1 MIQRMAEARRQL
13 PPQIKRIE
21 LAARKGGRP
30 VVRYQLTVDVGEV
43 DGRRKQLRKR
53 FATEADARA
62 ALDEVRGQVAG
73 RAYVHPSAMT
83 VEQACAD
90 WLLSRRVKPTTKA
103 NCYTDAL
110 QVVRAEL
117 GDIPVQKLARKDI
130 DILIERLRAGGDVLR
145 ANGKARKP
153 WSARYCNLMLGTLSQ
168 VLEQLVTEGDL
179 ARNVAR
185 HVDRVPGKAKRFKT
199 YTEDQVRLVFDA
211 IADDRNR
218 QAWHLALTGLRRG
231 EVGGLKWAH
240 IDLKAATLRI
250 TDTRV
255 AAGGKVIN
263 QEDDTKSP
271 TSGRPLPIP
280 DGLLA
285 ELKAAKRRQAK
296 EKLALGRAYAN
307 LGYVVCNEAGEPY
320 HPDTLTK
327 MWTNALVTA
336 GVPHIRLQDA
346 RHTCATTMHLQGVPI
361 AVVAAWLGH
370 ADQAFTMRT
379 YVHSQP
385 EALREAAQSL
395 TRVVTIRDN
404 SEPG

>member
-1 MIQRMAEARRQL
+1 MAEARRQL

-21 LAARKGGRP
+21 LAKRAGGRP

-53 FATEADARA
+53 YATEADARS
-62 ALDEVRGQVAG
+62 ALDAVRGQVAG
-73 RAYVHPSAMT
+73 RAYVHPSAVT

-117 GDIPVQKLARKDI
+117 GDIPVQKLARRDI
-130 DILIERLRAGGDVLR
+130 DVLVERLREGGDVLR
-145 ANGKARKP
+145 PNGKPRKP

-168 VLEQLVTEGDL
+168 VLEQLVIAGDL

-185 HVDRVPGKAKRFKT
+185 HVDRVPGKPKRFET
-199 YTEDQVRLVFDA
+199 YTEDQVQLVFDA

-218 QAWHLALTGLRRG
+218 HAWHLALTGLRRG
-231 EVGGLKWAH
+231 EVGGLKWSH

-255 AAGGKVIN
+255 AAGGKVID
-263 QEDDTKSP
+263 QDDDTKSES
-271 TSGRPLPIP
+271 SGRPLPIP
-280 DGLLA
+280 DGLLV
-285 ELKAAKRRQAK
+285 ELKAAKRRQAA
-296 EKLALGRAYAN
+296 EKLAVGAAYAD
-307 LGYVVCNEAGEPY
+307 LDFVVCNEAGEPY

-327 MWTNALVTA
+327 LWTRAVA
-336 GVPHIRLQDA
+336 SAKVPHIRLQDA

-361 AVVAAWLGH
+361 AVVSAWLGH
-370 ADQAFTMRT
+370 ADHSFTMRT

-385 EALREAAQSL
+385 EALRAAAASL
-395 TRVVTIRDN
+395 ARVVTIRDN
-404 SEPG
+404 SGPG

>member
-1 MIQRMAEARRQL
+1 MAEARRQL

-43 DGRRKQLRKR
+43 DGKRKR
-53 FATEADARA
+53 MRKRYATEAEARN
-62 ALDEVRGQVAG
+62 ALDEIRGQVAR
-73 RAYVHPSAMT
+73 RAYVHPSPVT

-103 NCYTDAL
+103 NCYADAL

-117 GDIPVQKLARKDI
+117 GDIPVQKLARRDI
-130 DILIERLRAGGDVLR
+130 DILVERLREGGEVLR
-145 ANGKARKP
+145 PNGKKRKP

-168 VLEQLVTEGDL
+168 VLEQLVVEGYL

-185 HVDRVPGKAKRFKT
+185 HVDRVPGKAKRFET
-199 YTEDQVRLVFDA
+199 YTEDQVQLVFAA
-211 IADDRNR
+211 IAEDRNR
-218 QAWHLALTGLRRG
+218 HAWHLALTGLRRG
-231 EVGGLKWAH
+231 EIGGLKWSH

-255 AAGGKVIN
+255 AAGGAVID
-263 QEDDTKSP
+263 QVDDTKSE

-280 DGLLA
+280 EGLLA
-285 ELKAAKRRQAK
+285 ELKAARKRQAT
-296 EKLALGRAYAN
+296 ERLALGAAYADG
-307 LGYVVCNEAGEPY
+307 GYVVCNEAGEPY

-327 MWTNALVTA
+327 LWTRAVASA
-336 GVPHIRLQDA
+336 GVLHIRLQDA

-361 AVVAAWLGH
+361 AVVSAWLGH
-370 ADQAFTMRT
+370 ADQSFTMRT

-395 TRVVTIRDN
+395 ARVVTTRHN